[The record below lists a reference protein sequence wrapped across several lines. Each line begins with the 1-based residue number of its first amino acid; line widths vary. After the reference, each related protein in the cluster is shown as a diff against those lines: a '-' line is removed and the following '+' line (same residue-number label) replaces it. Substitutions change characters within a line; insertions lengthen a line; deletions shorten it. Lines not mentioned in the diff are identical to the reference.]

1 MSVRS
6 TTISVAVTVILLAC
20 VAYLEFLPEQKPLAP
35 AVPIVSSCGDLMPGM
50 RRIGDY
56 GFQFDFPPNNLM
68 SNEGWGD
75 MPPGPHG
82 FTLRPKNSTSELAI
96 SWHSQWTSVGG
107 VPEITALASSGY
119 AEKRRIFD
127 DKGHVIGEDSWGYWN
142 GGRWR
147 RVHLLGWIAVRY
159 GSRNRSELV
168 SHGSVHEKD
177 AALFDRIISS
187 ACRVPDPS
195 P

>member
-20 VAYLEFLPEQKPLAP
+20 IAYLEFLPGQKPVAP
-35 AVPIVSSCGDLMPGM
+35 AVPIVSSCGDLMPGI

-56 GFQFDFPPNNLM
+56 GFQFDFPPNNFT
-68 SNEGWGD
+68 STEGWGD
-75 MPPGPHG
+75 MPPGQHG
-82 FTLRPKNSTSELAI
+82 FWLRPKNSTSELAI
-96 SWHSQWTSVGG
+96 SWRSQSMSIES
-107 VPEITALASSGY
+107 VPEIAALTSSGY
-119 AEKRRIFD
+119 VEKRRIFD

-142 GGRWR
+142 GERWR
-147 RVHLLGWIAVRY
+147 RVHLLGWIAASY
-159 GSRNRSELV
+159 GSRNKSELA

-177 AALFDRIISS
+177 AALFDGIISS
-187 ACRVPDPS
+187 ASRVPDPR